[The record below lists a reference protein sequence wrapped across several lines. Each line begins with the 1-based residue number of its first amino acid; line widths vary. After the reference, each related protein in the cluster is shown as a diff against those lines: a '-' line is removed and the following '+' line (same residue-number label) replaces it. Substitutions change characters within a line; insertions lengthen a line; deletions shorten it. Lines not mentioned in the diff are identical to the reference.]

1 MNIIKLKFFQIM
13 SVSRKGTPLS
23 NTGVIFILYLSV
35 LFLQNWFV
43 YDKLPT
49 NLAGEKHII
58 EFQNNVLP
66 LAENYNSYCQ
76 VRFFLSFIIINC
88 KNLIY
93 VIQIGS
99 IHQSLLLLIMNFVC
113 RLNLTI
119 FFEEIHFE

>member
-1 MNIIKLKFFQIM
+1 MKTLVKTILVASISSMKLFLIKIVPDTVYTKKRYYVVDARL
-13 SVSRKGTPLS
+13 
-23 NTGVIFILYLSV
+23 IFILYLSV

-76 VRFFLSFIIINC
+76 VRFFSA
-88 KNLIY
+88 
-93 VIQIGS
+93 
-99 IHQSLLLLIMNFVC
+99 SL
-113 RLNLTI
+113 
-119 FFEEIHFE
+119 